1 MGFLNFLKPFCVERN
16 RSLTQEGFFLTN
28 FANQTDLWQLFNIS
42 ETKLA
47 EVSFAPVF
55 SCLFTRYLA
64 VSSQSQLSIFF
75 LLYEIRFS
83 LSYIVFSL
91 LQSSQMKTLFF
102 FTKKERHFFCHKY
115 RYVLKYE

>member
-16 RSLTQEGFFLTN
+16 RSLKQEGFFLTN
-28 FANQTDLWQLFNIS
+28 FANQTDLWQFFNIS

-91 LQSSQMKTLFF
+91 LQSSQMKILFF
-102 FTKKERHFFCHKY
+102 SQRKNDISSVTNTGSS
-115 RYVLKYE
+115 

>member
-47 EVSFAPVF
+47 EVSFSPVF
-55 SCLFTRYLA
+55 SCLITRYLA

-75 LLYEIRFS
+75 LYMKF
-83 LSYIVFSL
+83 VFHL
-91 LQSSQMKTLFF
+91 VT
-102 FTKKERHFFCHKY
+102 
-115 RYVLKYE
+115 